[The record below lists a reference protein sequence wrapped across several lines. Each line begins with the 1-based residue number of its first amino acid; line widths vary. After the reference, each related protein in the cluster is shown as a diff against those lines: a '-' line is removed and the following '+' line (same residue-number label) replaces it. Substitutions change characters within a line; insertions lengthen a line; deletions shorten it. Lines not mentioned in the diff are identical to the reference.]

1 MYVFSLSPYCNQ
13 VVPKE
18 VSAIYHEKKPPWL
31 LVTSSP
37 LICIFKWYESVFNE
51 TNPEA
56 NDNNKKNEMKRSVI
70 TKLTSEIK
78 KRYAHQLHR
87 KMPLRC

>member
-1 MYVFSLSPYCNQ
+1 MCFLCPSIVIRFAKGSLSY
-13 VVPKE
+13 
-18 VSAIYHEKKPPWL
+18 ILKKPPWL